1 MIRSVKVVR
10 HGDTSFFSIA
20 NKLIQINL
28 VAAVNITWYSPRCV
42 LTIRVVKIPEQ
53 NCLEEFEIDPKFV
66 SYVADFFD
74 VKVENPVNLG

>member
-28 VAAVNITWYSPRCV
+28 IAAINITWYSPRCV
-42 LTIRVVKIPEQ
+42 LTIRLTEIK
-53 NCLEEFEIDPKFV
+53 NCLEEFEIDPQFV

-74 VKVENPVNLG
+74 VKVEKPVIN